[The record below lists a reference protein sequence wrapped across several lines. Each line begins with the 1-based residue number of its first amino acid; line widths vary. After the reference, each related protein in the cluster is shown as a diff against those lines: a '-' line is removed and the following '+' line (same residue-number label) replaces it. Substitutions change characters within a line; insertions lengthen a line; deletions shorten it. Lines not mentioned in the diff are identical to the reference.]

1 MKRREQQRLEDT
13 KMEIEYSSSPDSP
26 RDVPKE
32 PTSNQTITVTGVS
45 NQEFLERYAQAGRI
59 GLCNGAT
66 LIDKAI
72 CRAQR
77 HLHTGEEWGSWSHS
91 FLFQGQR
98 ADGYHWVIESDLQ
111 IHRKHIQLGVQ
122 ENRISKYFDERLF
135 TSLAVLDFSLNAD
148 QVNALLREAI
158 DLAANRA
165 RYSLRE
171 LIGTLMALRH
181 RELRSRP
188 NLLAREKSLYC
199 SAFVQWVF
207 RKTGLDLAPGVDFKN
222 TTPEDIA
229 RTSLPHITYRLQ
241 RQTPMHKSRSKRQP
255 DTAV

>member
-1 MKRREQQRLEDT
+1 MSAARN
-13 KMEIEYSSSPDSP
+13 S
-26 RDVPKE
+26 
-32 PTSNQTITVTGVS
+32 TIIVTGLT
-45 NQEFLERYAQAGRI
+45 NQEFLERHAKAGRV

-77 HLHTGEEWGSWSHS
+77 HLNSDEEWGAWSHA

-98 ADGYHWVIESDLQ
+98 ADGHHWVVESDLQ
-111 IHRKHIQLGVQ
+111 VHRKHIQLGVQ
-122 ENRISKYFDERLF
+122 ENRISKYYNERLF
-135 TSLAVLDFSLNAD
+135 TSLAVLDFSLSD
-148 QVNALLREAI
+148 ELVGALLREAI

-171 LIGTLMALRH
+171 LVGTLLALRH
-181 RELRSRP
+181 TELRNRP

-207 RKTGLDLAPGVDFKN
+207 RRAGLDLAPGLDFKN

-229 RTSLPHITYRLQ
+229 RTSLPHVTYVLQ
-241 RQTPMHKSRSKRQP
+241 RPDVSRP
-255 DTAV
+255 

>member
-1 MKRREQQRLEDT
+1 MSAARNSTIIVTGL
-13 KMEIEYSSSPDSP
+13 
-26 RDVPKE
+26 
-32 PTSNQTITVTGVS
+32 SNQ
-45 NQEFLERYAQAGRI
+45 QFLERHAKAGRV

-66 LIDKAI
+66 LVDKAI

-77 HLHTGEEWGSWSHS
+77 HLNSDEEWGAWSHA

-98 ADGYHWVIESDLQ
+98 ADGHQWVVESDLQ
-111 IHRKHIQLGVQ
+111 VHRKHIQLGVQ
-122 ENRISKYFDERLF
+122 ENRISKYFNERLF
-135 TSLAVLDFSLNAD
+135 TSLAVIDFSLNED
-148 QVNALLREAI
+148 QVGTLLREAI

-171 LIGTLMALRH
+171 LVGTLLALRH
-181 RELRSRP
+181 TELRNRP

-207 RKTGLDLAPGVDFKN
+207 RQAGLDLAPGVDFKN

-229 RTSLPHITYRLQ
+229 RTALPHVTYVLQ
-241 RQTPMHKSRSKRQP
+241 RPKVRP
-255 DTAV
+255 I